1 MFLNVGIVSQMA
13 NSGKLSSKQQAFVY
27 HYLTC
32 WNAAESARRAGYN
45 GKSNVVGSQLLANLS
60 IKAEIE
66 RRKADL
72 IMSADEVMVRF
83 TQQARAEYSEYIR
96 EDSTVDVAGLVKA
109 GKAHLI
115 KKIKPTRHGKEIE
128 FYDAQGPLELI
139 GKQQGLFT
147 DKIEVKLAKE
157 VDTILDVLERSLD
170 ADSFTKA
177 VQALSA
183 WENSGGEGQ
192 TQTREASEQ
201 DSLAD

>member
-1 MFLNVGIVSQMA
+1 MALN
-13 NSGKLSSKQQAFVY
+13 NRQQIFVNE
-27 HYLTC
+27 YLKC
-32 WNAAESARRAGYN
+32 WNASEAARRAGYN
-45 GKSNVVGSQLLANLS
+45 GKANIVGPRLLSNVS
-60 IKAEIE
+60 IREELEK
-66 RRKADL
+66 RKADL

-83 TQQARAEYSEYIR
+83 TQQARAEYSEYIE
-96 EDSTVDVAGLVKA
+96 EDGTINLPNLVKA

-183 WENSGGEGQ
+183 WENSGGESQ
-192 TQTREASEQ
+192 AQTRETSEQ